1 MENKRVYG
9 AKLNEN
15 LLVKNVPMV
24 LACSHEFQGIG
35 ARGPDEIALLKKL
48 RQNEEIDEL
57 LPKTQTQRTK
67 DLNLKP
73 LLLILGHVMQDENI
87 RNPLFKEGLSE
98 ILRHGVH
105 HLNMMIDVAMEI
117 NAIARTGRSVKKLGW
132 KAVESVVHFQQFFVQ
147 GLWSTD
153 DPMLQLAGMD
163 VDEIKKYRKQLKTH
177 QIPDGR
183 IDTFCRLTPEQRAK
197 LNLFDGDKAKNIE
210 LEKMIKVMPL
220 ITVTSKVEVEG
231 ETTMTASDIISIK
244 IEVKYDNLPEKQGPG
259 YVVSQAYPFLKKHQ
273 WHIIVTDAQTRENIV
288 QAERIHAEDD
298 NVAKFEM
305 KQRFG
310 RVGLFQFHV
319 FIVNDSFIGFDKEID
334 IDIDVK
340 KDDPDRVI
348 EDYAKEDQ
356 DAAKGPSMV
365 QSMLTAEASDDDDE
379 SSDDNHEVLFKKLEA
394 ANIKT
399 PEAQKF
405 NEQQK
410 QQANK
415 KEKKEAAKAGKSELV
430 ESD

>member
-1 MENKRVYG
+1 
-9 AKLNEN
+9 
-15 LLVKNVPMV
+15 
-24 LACSHEFQGIG
+24 
-35 ARGPDEIALLKKL
+35 
-48 RQNEEIDEL
+48 
-57 LPKTQTQRTK
+57 
-67 DLNLKP
+67 
-73 LLLILGHVMQDENI
+73 
-87 RNPLFKEGLSE
+87 
-98 ILRHGVH
+98 
-105 HLNMMIDVAMEI
+105 
-117 NAIARTGRSVKKLGW
+117 
-132 KAVESVVHFQQFFVQ
+132 
-147 GLWSTD
+147 
-153 DPMLQLAGMD
+153 MLQLAGMD

-183 IDTFCRLTPEQRAK
+183 VDTFCRLTREQRSK
-197 LNLFDGDKAKNIE
+197 LNLFDGDKAKNLE
-210 LEKMIKVMPL
+210 LERVIKAMPL

-244 IEVKYDNLPEKQGPG
+244 IELKYDNLDEKTGPG
-259 YVVSQAYPFLKKHQ
+259 YVCSAAYPFLKKHQ

-288 QAERIHAEDD
+288 QIERINADEC

-365 QSMLTAEASDDDDE
+365 
-379 SSDDNHEVLFKKLEA
+379 
-394 ANIKT
+394 
-399 PEAQKF
+399 
-405 NEQQK
+405 
-410 QQANK
+410 
-415 KEKKEAAKAGKSELV
+415 
-430 ESD
+430 